1 LHSSFPRY
9 FGQGEAR
16 SGARARPLARNDDPQ
31 KCSVRTGPT
40 RRPDS
45 TAYISDI
52 PKQKSSLI
60 SDNQDCYDLPEFGK
74 DGAMLDIKMI
84 ERGLEKTGKSKG
96 GLAAAMGVRP
106 GAVSELFS
114 GIRLI
119 KASEIQPIVD
129 YLELNSVPI
138 MGRVGAG
145 AVIEPEHEQVP
156 PEGLGEVELPFPL
169 SEETIAFEVAGDS
182 MLPKYENGD
191 IIVVF
196 REQRHPVSN
205 FYGEEA
211 VVRLKTGE
219 RYLKTIERGKSATQV
234 NLTSFNAKPI
244 NGVKLEWIGEIWVT
258 LPRGQIERLRAKA
271 AARARKAAKAASK

>member
-1 LHSSFPRY
+1 
-9 FGQGEAR
+9 
-16 SGARARPLARNDDPQ
+16 
-31 KCSVRTGPT
+31 
-40 RRPDS
+40 
-45 TAYISDI
+45 
-52 PKQKSSLI
+52 
-60 SDNQDCYDLPEFGK
+60 
-74 DGAMLDIKMI
+74 MLDVELI
-84 ERGLEKTGKSKG
+84 ERGLKKPGKTKG
-96 GLAAAMGVRP
+96 GLAKAMGVRP
-106 GAVSELFS
+106 GAVSEILS
-114 GIRLI
+114 GLRLI
-119 KASEIQPIVD
+119 KASEIAAIID

-156 PEGLGEVELPFPL
+156 PEGLGEVELPFPI
-169 SEETIAFEVAGDS
+169 SEETIAFEVSGDS

-196 REQRHPVSN
+196 KQQQHPVSS

-211 VVRLKTGE
+211 AVRLRTGE

-244 NGVKLEWIGEIWVT
+244 NGVKLEWIGEICVT

-271 AARARKAAKAASK
+271 AARARKAAKAHAGRSHEK